1 MNGPHI
7 PRAAIIIPVYNAGKF
22 LSCALDSALGQT
34 LREIE
39 VIAVDDGSTDD
50 SFRILTERAASD
62 PRLKVLQQPANSG
75 TFSARNRGLRECRSE
90 YVMFLD
96 PDDFLEPNAAE
107 QLTALADRE
116 KADIIHFGTREFT
129 RSENG
134 AMKPLYDWTPPPEK
148 RISGPGAVLRDLL
161 LGGHNWS
168 LCLKLI
174 RTELCR
180 KALDCLEDFFCVMG
194 EDLYFYLLTAYHA
207 ESYLQIGRAYYHY
220 DTTVGI
226 TAVQTVPPE
235 KFRRTATLLDALN
248 HCGKFLQEKRVLDD
262 PEAAAGGE
270 KLLRGQYLI
279 LWNRWYSRLA
289 PGQRGEI
296 GEFLLH
302 HAGNKELFL
311 LSVFDEN
318 DYLRE
323 NEEFLKFSR
332 KIYGLMN
339 RIFPKNTYLRM
350 KLKTWYKKAAAERKN
365 R

>member
-1 MNGPHI
+1 MSEPHK
-7 PRAAIIIPVYNAGKF
+7 PRVSVIIPVYNAGKF

-39 VIAVDDGSTDD
+39 VIAVDDGSADD
-50 SFRILTERAASD
+50 SLRILTERAASD
-62 PRLKVLQQPANSG
+62 GRLKVLRQPANSG

-96 PDDFLEPNAAE
+96 PDDFLEKTAAE
-107 QLTALADRE
+107 QLSALADRE
-116 KADIIHFGTREFT
+116 KADIVQFGTREFT

-134 AMKPLYDWTPPPEK
+134 VMKPLYDWTPPLEK
-148 RISGPGAVLRDLL
+148 RIGGPGAVVRDLL

-168 LCLKLI
+168 LCLKLM
-174 RTELCR
+174 RTEICR
-180 KALDCLEDFFCVMG
+180 KALDDLEDFFCVMG

-207 ESYLQIGRAYYHY
+207 EKYLQISRAYYHY

-226 TAVQTVPPE
+226 TATQTVPPE

-248 HCGKFLQEKRVLDD
+248 RCGKFLQEKHVLDD
-262 PEAAAGGE
+262 PELAAGWE
-270 KLLRGQYLI
+270 KIVRGQYLI

-296 GEFLLH
+296 GEYLLQ

-311 LSVFDEN
+311 LALFEEN

-332 KIYGLMN
+332 MIYKIMN
-339 RIFPKNTYLRM
+339 RLFPKNSYWRM
-350 KLKTWYKKAAAERKN
+350 KLKTWYKKSAGK
-365 R
+365 